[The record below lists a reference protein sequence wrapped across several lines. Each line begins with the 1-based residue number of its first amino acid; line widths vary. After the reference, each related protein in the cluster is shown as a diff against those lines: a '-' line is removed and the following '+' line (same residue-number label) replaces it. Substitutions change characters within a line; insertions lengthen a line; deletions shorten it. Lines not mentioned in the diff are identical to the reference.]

1 MMESDRMATASG
13 DGNGTRRPPLT
24 PYVAYAVVLA
34 FVAWGAVAFWTG
46 GGGSRPALRGERV
59 APAPAKAASAEPV
72 HDAPGLKLPP
82 RQAATE
88 VPAPTKSEPAVS
100 PVPQQP
106 PPKAETSA
114 GAPAASTTEKPVP
127 VKTQCTTDVGAWP
140 GDKTD
145 QGKAVQIL
153 LRDLGFY
160 GGTTYGTVGPTTRA
174 AIRAF
179 QLAAGDA
186 ETGEPSEML
195 FESLKKKCAAPAP

>member
-1 MMESDRMATASG
+1 MATASG

-24 PYVAYAVVLA
+24 PYIAYAVVLV
-34 FVAWGAVAFWTG
+34 FVAWAGVAFWTG
-46 GGGSRPALRGERV
+46 GWGNRPAPRGGERGV
-59 APAPAKAASAEPV
+59 PAKAAAEPV
-72 HDAPGLKLPP
+72 HDTAGLKLPP

-88 VPAPTKSEPAVS
+88 AAAASRQEPAVS

-106 PPKAETSA
+106 PPKGETST
-114 GAPAASTTEKPVP
+114 GDPAASAVEKPVP
-127 VKTQCTTDVGAWP
+127 VKTQCSTDVGAWP

-145 QGKAVQIL
+145 QGKAIQIL

-160 GGTTYGTVGPTTRA
+160 SGTTYGTVGPTTRA

-179 QLAAGDA
+179 QVAAGDA

-195 FESLKKKCAAPAP
+195 FESLRKRCAAPAP

>member
-1 MMESDRMATASG
+1 MATASG
-13 DGNGTRRPPLT
+13 DGNGTRRAPLT

-34 FVAWGAVAFWTG
+34 FVAWGAVAFFTAGWS
-46 GGGSRPALRGERV
+46 SRPAPRGAERV
-59 APAPAKAASAEPV
+59 APAPAKAASAEPQ

-88 VPAPTKSEPAVS
+88 APAPAKSEPAVP

-106 PPKAETSA
+106 LPKAETSTA
-114 GAPAASTTEKPVP
+114 DPAAATPEKPVP
-127 VKTQCTTDVGAWP
+127 AKTQCSPEVGAWP

-160 GGTTYGTVGPTTRA
+160 SGTTYGTVGPTTRA

-195 FESLKKKCAAPAP
+195 FESLKRKCAAPAP

>member
-1 MMESDRMATASG
+1 MATASG

-34 FVAWGAVAFWTG
+34 FVAWGAVAFFTAGW
-46 GGGSRPALRGERV
+46 GSRPAPRGAERA
-59 APAPAKAASAEPV
+59 APAPARAASAEPL

-82 RQAATE
+82 RQAASE
-88 VPAPTKSEPAVS
+88 APAPAKPEPAVS

-106 PPKAETSA
+106 LPKAETST
-114 GAPAASTTEKPVP
+114 GDPAAATTEKPVP
-127 VKTQCTTDVGAWP
+127 VKTQCSTEVGAWP

-160 GGTTYGTVGPTTRA
+160 NGTTFGTVGPTTRA

-195 FESLKKKCAAPAP
+195 FESLKKKCTAPAP